1 MADSTRFND
10 SSYAEGRRN
19 DLAAADDMRHQ
30 DPVMPETSRNLDAG
44 VMGREKTPVN
54 NSGSNSSLPT
64 YDNSRD
70 SWQVGEENKA
80 SLGVDGGQAE
90 NIFSSGEKNY
100 RTVGR
105 YMAGIILIT
114 NQVGIGILSLP
125 GTLQTLGIVPGVIAI
140 VGIGLLSTY
149 TAYELLQLYRRYPH
163 CVNIVD
169 MCKVVGGKPLEILGG
184 IAMIINIC
192 FTCTSATVTV
202 SIALNTMS
210 EHAVCTVGF
219 MGFAV
224 VAFWLLC
231 LPRTFAFVG
240 KVGIP
245 STISVLAAVLIVMI
259 SLGIAPP
266 QGAPAGFEKDIKV
279 VGNPTF
285 REGLTSC
292 LQVAY
297 AYAGNVG
304 FPSLLAEMK
313 DPSADFVP
321 GLVMLQAFSIPL
333 YIIVAITIYC
343 LAGQYTTSPSLGSA
357 PPIPAKIAYG
367 IMLPC
372 LLATGVV
379 FGHTAIKF
387 MYVTVMRWQKAT
399 DQLTS
404 RTARSWGSWVACATV
419 FWLMAFIL
427 GNAIPVFDSILSIS
441 SATLIAWWTFGISAI
456 FWFHLNRG
464 QMFANWRKK
473 SLFVVNVLIIVMSL
487 FMNSAGMWAA
497 VMGLLDVFNNEENEI
512 RGPFTCANNA
522 LF

>member
-1 MADSTRFND
+1 MADHDRYND
-10 SSYAEGRRN
+10 SAYAEGRRN
-19 DLAAADDMRHQ
+19 DLAAADGMRSQNHGIA
-30 DPVMPETSRNLDAG
+30 DTPRNPNAG
-44 VMGREKTPVN
+44 VMGHEKAPA
-54 NSGSNSSLPT
+54 GSDPSLPS
-64 YDNSRD
+64 YNNSRD
-70 SWQVGEENKA
+70 SWQAAEERKA
-80 SLGVDGGQAE
+80 SLGVDGGQAQ

-105 YMAGIILIT
+105 WMAGIILIT

-125 GTLQTLGIVPGVIAI
+125 RCTAGI
-140 VGIGLLSTY
+140 
-149 TAYELLQLYRRYPH
+149 PH

-210 EHAVCTVGF
+210 EHA
-219 MGFAV
+219 
-224 VAFWLLC
+224 
-231 LPRTFAFVG
+231 
-240 KVGIP
+240 
-245 STISVLAAVLIVMI
+245 ISVLIVMI
-259 SLGIAPP
+259 SLGIADP
-266 QGAPAGFEKDIKV
+266 QGAPIPFEKEVKV
-279 VGNPTF
+279 IGDPTF

-313 DPSADFVP
+313 DPSSDFLP
-321 GLVMLQAFSIPL
+321 GLVILQSFSIPL

-357 PPIPAKIAYG
+357 PPVPAKIAYG
-367 IMLPC
+367 VMLPC

-387 MYVTVMRWQKAT
+387 MYVTAMRWQKAT

-404 RTARSWGSWVACATV
+404 RNVRSWGSWVGCATI
-419 FWLMAFIL
+419 FWLLAFIL
-427 GNAIPVFDSILSIS
+427 GNSIPVFDSILSIS

-464 QMFANWRKK
+464 QMFANWRKI
-473 SLFVVNVLIIVMSL
+473 SLFVLNVLIIVMSL

-497 VMGLLDVFNNEENEI
+497 IMGLLDVFNNEENEI